1 MQTKSHGSPKENESR
16 QSLQDTVGKADSSH
30 SAYIR
35 GVSLTRQFAVDTTT
49 PKVVDRIVE
58 TYRGILRTLT
68 PDVTFEAT
76 IEVMVRLGCFS
87 SLKTKTELRQLF
99 DLRKSELIS

>member
-16 QSLQDTVGKADSSH
+16 QSLLDTVGKAGISH
-30 SAYIR
+30 SAHTPYSR
-35 GVSLTRQFAVDTTT
+35 LTSQFMTDTTT